1 MQVLDLFDKGYTSP
15 TIAEYAGVT
24 AETVRRI
31 GWNYKEGGFERA
43 MFELPRPGMEG
54 ALSEKEASQ
63 IIAMVCTDPDDTS
76 CNG

>member
-24 AETVRRI
+24 EETVRRI
-31 GWNYKEGGFERA
+31 GWNYKEGGF
-43 MFELPRPGMEG
+43 EG